1 MSFDV
6 HDNLLGGHMLDK
18 QQDWQVC
25 NGLGLIVSYGVS
37 CTVKVVEQQE
47 SASTGGSESAGNE
60 SRLVAYPRCSSVF

>member
-37 CTVKVVEQQE
+37 CTVKVVEQ
-47 SASTGGSESAGNE
+47 
-60 SRLVAYPRCSSVF
+60 